1 LTVISQTAEYAL
13 RSVVFLGSQVG
24 QPVTTQRIA
33 AATQVPVGYLS
44 KVLQALGKA
53 GLVDAQRGLRGGYML
68 SRRPDEL
75 TMLEVINAVD
85 PLERI
90 GLCPLGRP
98 GHAGKLCSLHGRL
111 DEAIARIESVF
122 RQTTVEQLL
131 AEQGAGR
138 DPLCEVVPGVE
149 MDPVERRT
157 AASAEGDGQL
167 PQGAGE

>member
-24 QPVTTQRIA
+24 QPVTTLRIA
-33 AATQVPVGYLS
+33 AATRVPVGYLS
-44 KVLQALGKA
+44 KVLQALGRA
-53 GLVDAQRGLRGGYML
+53 GLVDAQRGLRGGYVL

-75 TMLEVINAVD
+75 TMLDVINAVD

-90 GLCPLGRP
+90 ALCPLGRP
-98 GHAGKLCSLHGRL
+98 AHAGNLCSLHRRL
-111 DEAIARIESVF
+111 DEAMALIESRF
-122 RQTTVEQLL
+122 GQTTVEQLL

-138 DPLCEVVPGVE
+138 SPLCEVVPGFE
-149 MDPVERRT
+149 MGPVERRT
-157 AASAEGDGQL
+157 ATSAEEDGRL